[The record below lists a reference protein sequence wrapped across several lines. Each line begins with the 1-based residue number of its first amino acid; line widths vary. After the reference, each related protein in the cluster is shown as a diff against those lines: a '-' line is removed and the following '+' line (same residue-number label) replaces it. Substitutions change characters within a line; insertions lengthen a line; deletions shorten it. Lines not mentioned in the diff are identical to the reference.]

1 MKFAVKSIPEFLEF
15 SRNICKTTRDSL
27 VQMAEQ
33 SARRRVDGD
42 KSELR
47 TASFTRHADPPRTY
61 HGPRKNL
68 LKNASGREHDV

>member
-1 MKFAVKSIPEFLEF
+1 MV
-15 SRNICKTTRDSL
+15 
-27 VQMAEQ
+27 EQ

-47 TASFTRHADPPRTY
+47 TASLTRHGDPPRTN
-61 HGPRKNL
+61 HEPRKTL